1 MNFNISDDAIKR
13 TLKCPSN
20 YRCLN
25 GDKIPMCADETPIC
39 RGERYIGK
47 DTLFIKPDNTLQ
59 CNYLIHF
66 SLDNYVC
73 TCPVRTEIFSRY
85 NQ

>member
-1 MNFNISDDAIKR
+1 MLKIFLLGGGERKMNFNISDDAIKR

-25 GDKIPMCADETPIC
+25 GDKIP
-39 RGERYIGK
+39 
-47 DTLFIKPDNTLQ
+47 KPDNTLQ